1 MIKFLKKLFT
11 RRKPTY
17 GANIFK
23 QRTWLEKQVEE
34 EQFKRNRNTLYGIK
48 WLSRYQYKNS
58 VRLAF

>member
-11 RRKPTY
+11 RRKHTY

-34 EQFKRNRNTLYGIK
+34 EQFKRNRNTLYGI
-48 WLSRYQYKNS
+48 Q
-58 VRLAF
+58 

>member
-48 WLSRYQYKNS
+48 
-58 VRLAF
+58 

>member
-1 MIKFLKKLFT
+1 MIKSLKKLFT
-11 RRKPTY
+11 RRKPIY

-48 WLSRYQYKNS
+48 
-58 VRLAF
+58 